1 MFYSNVERLIFTYE
15 KVDFYNIISCDA
27 YCLFG

>member
-15 KVDFYNIISCDA
+15 NDIYDNSS
-27 YCLFG
+27 YMLYGSS